1 VTTRVAL
8 NFQITHSFTQGKSTS
23 KYTTISSEG
32 GRSIEVEIIYC
43 NTEDNYSYIFTIG
56 LFTEKKMRNLECIAM
71 KESK

>member
-23 KYTTISSEG
+23 KYTTVSSEG

-56 LFTEKKMRNLECIAM
+56 IFTEKMRNLECIAM